1 MNIPLQITYRGMS
14 SSPSVDELIQE
25 RTSKLERFADRIVRC
40 HVIVD
45 VPHRHQRNGR
55 RFSVHLD
62 LTTPLGSI
70 VVKREPHSDSEP
82 QELAVLV
89 REAFDAATRQLED
102 EARRRRAS

>member
-14 SSPSVDELIQE
+14 SSASVDALIAE
-25 RTSKLERFADRIVRC
+25 RASKLERFSDRVVRC

-45 VPHRHQRNGR
+45 VPHRHQQNGR
-55 RFSVHLD
+55 HFSVHLD

-70 VVKREPHSDSEP
+70 VVKRDPHPESAP
-82 QELAVLV
+82 LGLAVLV

-102 EARRRRAS
+102 EVRRRAS